1 VYLDVDAGTT
11 DFAIT
16 RYSPGG
22 TLDGTFGDGGVAFA
36 GFGPPQRGYVSS
48 IAVLPDGHVL
58 AGGYRGSNLV
68 GSSDYAVA
76 RFNPNGSLDGTF
88 GSNGKVMIDIRSSL
102 DGTGAMI
109 AQADGRLLVVGSSDL
124 PTKPS
129 WPQDLSAVRLN
140 ADGSLDPSFGAGGKV
155 VLGLATPSRANAVAL
170 DGTGR
175 IVLGGTTGSSNTDF
189 GVFRLTSTGTLDST
203 FGSGG
208 FVSSDF
214 CGNYD
219 VITSLFIQPDGKYLA
234 VGRRSSPGG
243 AATAFARFQSDGA
256 PDLGFGPGGKV
267 VPPTPSGFYERAAAY
282 GGGRVTVAGQF
293 NPGGAETWMGVTRYV
308 IAP

>member
-1 VYLDVDAGTT
+1 
-11 DFAIT
+11 
-16 RYSPGG
+16 
-22 TLDGTFGDGGVAFA
+22 VAFA
-36 GFGPPQRGYVSS
+36 GFGPPQHGFVSS

-109 AQADGRLLVVGSSDL
+109 AQADGKLLVAGSSTL

-214 CGNYD
+214 CGNND
-219 VITSLFIQPDGKYLA
+219 VIGSLFIQPDGKYLA
-234 VGRRSSPGG
+234 VGRSPSSIPGV
-243 AATAFARFQSDGA
+243 APSALARYQSDGA

-267 VPPTPSGFYERAAAY
+267 IAPTPSRFYERAAAY
-282 GGGRVTVAGQF
+282 GGGRVTVAGLLS
-293 NPGGAETWMGVTRYV
+293 PGGFQTWMGVTRYV